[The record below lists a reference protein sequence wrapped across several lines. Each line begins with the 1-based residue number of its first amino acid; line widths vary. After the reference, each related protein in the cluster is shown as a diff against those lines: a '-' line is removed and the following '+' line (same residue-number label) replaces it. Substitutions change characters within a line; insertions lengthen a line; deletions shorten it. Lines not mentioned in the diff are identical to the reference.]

1 MKTTKN
7 TKTMQSIT
15 ANITESMKQSFVET
29 SKTMS
34 KDEIL
39 SHLSSFANRK
49 VKKAWLTKRIN
60 DRVVY
65 LNLVKQASTEGWKHF
80 YGQPIHQKFVE
91 LQMATLQSMIEVRL
105 RLSPEAERESLL
117 ETFLGGLVNSQPK
130 VVQKPQVKVQ
140 PKVVK
145 AVPQP
150 KVATVVKTTKPQ
162 PKVVEQDQMT
172 KVIELLGEVTK
183 QVTTCL
189 DKLVEHSNAIAELQK
204 VVSQPKVAKAQ
215 PKVVKAEPT
224 KVQPKVAKA
233 VPQPKVAKAQ
243 PKVVKTEPTTPKGV
257 KAKKQPK
264 VGPLVS
270 LIEAFWKT
278 ATPKQDKKSKISH
291 EDAFNHRSDVE
302 KGTYKKFRMEVY

>member
-15 ANITESMKQSFVET
+15 ANITESMKQSFVES

-39 SHLSSFANRK
+39 SHVNSFANRK

-65 LNLVKQASTEGWKHF
+65 LTFLKQASTEGWKHF

-91 LQMATLQSMIEVRL
+91 LQMSTLQSMIDVRL
-105 RLSPEAERESLL
+105 KLSPQGEREALY
-117 ETFLGGLVNSQPK
+117 ETYVSPLTKVQPK
-130 VVQKPQVKVQ
+130 VVQKPQAKVQ

-145 AVPQP
+145 EVPQP
-150 KVATVVKTTKPQ
+150 KVAKVVKTTKPQ

-172 KVIELLGEVTK
+172 RVIDLLSEVTK

-189 DKLVEHSNAIAELQK
+189 NKLVEHSNAIAELQK
-204 VVSQPKVAKAQ
+204 VVNQPKIVSQ

-233 VPQPKVAKAQ
+233 VPQPKVAKA
-243 PKVVKTEPTTPKGV
+243 EPTTPKGV

-264 VGPLVS
+264 VGPAVS
-270 LIEAFWKT
+270 IFEAFWN
-278 ATPKQDKKSKISH
+278 AAQPKQDKKSKISH
-291 EDAFNHRSDVE
+291 EDAFQHRSDVE
-302 KGTYKKFRMEVY
+302 KGQYKKFRMEVF

>member
-1 MKTTKN
+1 MKTAKN

-15 ANITESMKQSFVET
+15 ANITESMKQSFVES

-65 LNLVKQASTEGWKHF
+65 LTFLKQASTEGWKHF

-91 LQMATLQSMIEVRL
+91 LQMSTLQSMIDVRL
-105 RLSPEAERESLL
+105 KLSPEGEREALY
-117 ETFLGGLVNSQPK
+117 ETYVSPLTKVQPK
-130 VVQKPQVKVQ
+130 VVQKPQAKVQ

-145 AVPQP
+145 EVPQP
-150 KVATVVKTTKPQ
+150 KVAKVVKTTKPQ
-162 PKVVEQDQMT
+162 PKVVEQDEMT
-172 KVIELLGEVTK
+172 RVIDLLSEVTK

-189 DKLVEHSNAIAELQK
+189 NKLVEHSNAIAELQK
-204 VVSQPKVAKAQ
+204 VVNQPKVVEKPKAVKQPKVVAKGPKLTELLSKDKPTKQPKVAKA
-215 PKVVKAEPT
+215 
-224 KVQPKVAKA
+224 
-233 VPQPKVAKAQ
+233 
-243 PKVVKTEPTTPKGV
+243 EPTTPKGV

-264 VGPLVS
+264 VGPAVS
-270 LIEAFWKT
+270 LMTAFWN
-278 ATPKQDKKSKISH
+278 AAQPKQDKKSKISH
-291 EDAFNHRSDVE
+291 EDAFQHRSDVE
-302 KGTYKKFRMEVY
+302 KGQYKKFRMEVF